1 MTANT
6 AHIAQTDFRLHK
18 TWIVSKKLLNYWLN
32 KFSTKKR
39 HKFPKNKSEKKSW
52 IFVCVLQRRLFKG
65 VYILSLVDKC
75 PNFYVMHTPEMLDYK
90 RAYVLA
96 FNTICLV
103 VKNIT
108 RTSAALEFTVQCYVH
123 NTDAGLLSIWIS
135 INNSCTWKDAL
146 IFLEIMYN
154 TCSDT

>member
-1 MTANT
+1 
-6 AHIAQTDFRLHK
+6 
-18 TWIVSKKLLNYWLN
+18 
-32 KFSTKKR
+32 
-39 HKFPKNKSEKKSW
+39 
-52 IFVCVLQRRLFKG
+52 
-65 VYILSLVDKC
+65 
-75 PNFYVMHTPEMLDYK
+75 MHRPEMLDYK

-108 RTSAALEFTVQCYVH
+108 RTSAALVFTVQCYVH
-123 NTDAGLLSIWIS
+123 NTDAGDSFQSELS

-146 IFLEIMYN
+146 IFLEKLYN